1 MNMPGMGD
9 LTGKVSWFAHSE
21 PPRHVDYGTMRE
33 RLVPMIA
40 MALMRTSK
48 IGLDII
54 AWDYMCVPMPNAV
67 LTGVAIAI
75 RGYDLTGPGKELM
88 QFRAFS
94 TWAPTQEEVDK
105 VVTATIDGLREAK
118 DKQHVNGQQ

>member
-1 MNMPGMGD
+1 MAEND
-9 LTGKVSWFAHSE
+9 LTGKLGVG
-21 PPRHVDYGTMRE
+21 YGTMRE

-40 MALMRTSK
+40 DALSRTHK
-48 IGLDII
+48 FGLDII

-67 LTGVAIAI
+67 LVGVGVAI
-75 RGYDLTGPGKELM
+75 RGYELTGLGKELM

-105 VVTATIDGLREAK
+105 VVGATIEGLRGAK
-118 DKQHVNGQQ
+118 TKQNMNGQQ